1 MTEGDEA
8 PDFDLPADDGSRVR
22 LRDLRGRRVILFFY
36 PADHTPGC
44 TTEACGFRDSLP
56 LVTAAG
62 AVILGVSPDPV
73 ASHQRFKKKLDLNFT
88 LLADEDHLVA
98 EAFGVWKEKR
108 MFGRKYWGVERSTF
122 LIDADGRIDRIWR
135 RVRPKSHAAEVI
147 QAL

>member
-1 MTEGDEA
+1 
-8 PDFDLPADDGSRVR
+8 
-22 LRDLRGRRVILFFY
+22 VILFFY